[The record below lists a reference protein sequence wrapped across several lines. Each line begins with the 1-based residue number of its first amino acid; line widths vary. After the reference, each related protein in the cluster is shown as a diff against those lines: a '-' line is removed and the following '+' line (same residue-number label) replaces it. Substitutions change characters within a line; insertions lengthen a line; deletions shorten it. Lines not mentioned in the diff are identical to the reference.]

1 MRLGEYSSEE
11 IFPMRIHCGLAVHLV
26 HNSNIFIKNKNKY
39 KGLRAGAHGDA
50 RPKITYLPE
59 FT

>member
-1 MRLGEYSSEE
+1 MCLGAYTSEE
-11 IFPMRIHCGLAVHLV
+11 IFPMRIHRDLAVHLV

-39 KGLRAGAHGDA
+39 KGLRAGVHGDA
-50 RPKITYLPE
+50 RPKITSMPK